1 MPAPSAD
8 TSADRHRVRAIALWL
23 AFTAL
28 LVTGVFLY
36 FRFGDRI
43 LPLLDAMA
51 DR

>member
-8 TSADRHRVRAIALWL
+8 TLADRHRVRAIVLWL
-23 AFTAL
+23 AFTVL
-28 LVTGVFLY
+28 LVGGVVLY

>member
-8 TSADRHRVRAIALWL
+8 APADRHRARAIALWL

-28 LVTGVFLY
+28 LLAGVFLY

-43 LPLLDAMA
+43 LPLLDAMS